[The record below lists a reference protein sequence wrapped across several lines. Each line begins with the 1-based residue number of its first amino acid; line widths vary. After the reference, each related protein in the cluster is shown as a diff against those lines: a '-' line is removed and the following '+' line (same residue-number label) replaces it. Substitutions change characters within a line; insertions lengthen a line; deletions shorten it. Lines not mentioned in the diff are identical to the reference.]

1 MFRGIGV
8 SVGRGVRVKSRRG
21 RRRVAPAFA
30 AALCLVSLF
39 AGCKQ
44 IAEKFSVRPRA
55 LRDVQAARL
64 AFRLEPDGP
73 EAALP
78 TGLLAEKAEEPVAAV
93 KSHFETNR
101 RDEAL
106 LRTVLSPDGQRVLA
120 LYAPS
125 DPAFPEDEFL
135 VDLYG
140 ADGMFLRNVLPPD
153 LSAVFTAAVSWSPDG
168 QWIAFTGR
176 RTAKPQ
182 PSPTPAEPSAA
193 VAVPEPV
200 DPNALPTPTPTI
212 APVIAPVQTYSTE
225 QIYLC
230 DRDGTNL
237 RPLTAR
243 DGLIYFHAAWAP
255 DGHALAALACKQP
268 ELERSITENKQLA
281 GRPRVV
287 TRDGHERL
295 LSDELADAVPVWSP
309 DAAKIATAVGTDVL
323 VFDAASDPP
332 TAARLPLREQLLT
345 ASAAYDARLLAG
357 RGGAGAQQPPPSSDP
372 SRSISFNPVVRLEWV
387 QPELLLAQTGYI
399 RIFENESEPTR
410 RYLRWHLVRLS
421 PQAVALD

>member
-1 MFRGIGV
+1 
-8 SVGRGVRVKSRRG
+8 VRAKSRHG
-21 RRRVAPAFA
+21 RRRVAAAFA
-30 AALCLVSLF
+30 AALCLVSLL

-64 AFRLEPDGP
+64 AFRLEPDVP

-78 TGLLAEKAEEPVAAV
+78 TGLLEEKAEEPVAAV

-125 DPAFPEDEFL
+125 DPTFPEDEFL

-140 ADGMFLRNVLPPD
+140 ADGTFLRNVLPSD
-153 LSAVFTAAVSWSPDG
+153 LSAVFTSAVSWSPDG
-168 QWIAFTGR
+168 QWIALAGR
-176 RTAKPQ
+176 RTAKPK
-182 PSPTPAEPSAA
+182 PSPTPAEPETPAA
-193 VAVPEPV
+193 AAPDPF
-200 DPNALPTPTPTI
+200 DPNAPPTPTPTV
-212 APVIAPVQTYSTE
+212 APIIAPVQVYSTE
-225 QIYLC
+225 QIYLS

-255 DGHALAALACKQP
+255 DGHALAALACKQS

-287 TRDGHERL
+287 SRDGRERL
-295 LSDELADAVPVWSP
+295 LSDELVDAAPVWSP
-309 DAAKIATAVGTDVL
+309 DAAKIATAAGTDVL
-323 VFDAASDPP
+323 VFDAEGDPP
-332 TAARLPLREQLLT
+332 TAARLPLRDQLLT

-357 RGGAGAQQPPPSSDP
+357 RGGARPQQQQAGAADP
-372 SRSISFNPVVRLEWV
+372 SRSISFNPITRLEWA

-421 PQAVALD
+421 PQAVALN